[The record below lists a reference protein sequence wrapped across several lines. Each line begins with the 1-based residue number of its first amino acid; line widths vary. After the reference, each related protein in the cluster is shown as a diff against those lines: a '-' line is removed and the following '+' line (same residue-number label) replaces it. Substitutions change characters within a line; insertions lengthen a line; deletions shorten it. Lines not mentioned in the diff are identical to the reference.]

1 VLQCSSD
8 AGDSVELR
16 VWLRTDVVRVELR
29 VLNDVLLV
37 PPQRSGPK
45 YDHMLL
51 DEMPD
56 RWATDTSQD
65 LACVWF
71 EIDRGGSPAEHAS
84 NPA

>member
-1 VLQCSSD
+1 
-8 AGDSVELR
+8 
-16 VWLRTDVVRVELR
+16 
-29 VLNDVLLV
+29 
-37 PPQRSGPK
+37 
-45 YDHMLL
+45 MLL
-51 DEMPD
+51 DEMAD